1 MLRSLKIHADVPLL
15 GWVFD
20 EEWGNKRKQLV
31 TEFFK
36 ASFAAKTILQTQPQ
50 EWLRIRNLTKAEN
63 EQVFTSL
70 QANYPDTLLTQF
82 TIQEIAA
89 TQQLFAVFAEVGGQ
103 ELMGTTTKFNADIYW
118 SDALRIWQ
126 SQQ

>member
-1 MLRSLKIHADVPLL
+1 
-15 GWVFD
+15 
-20 EEWGNKRKQLV
+20 
-31 TEFFK
+31 
-36 ASFAAKTILQTQPQ
+36 
-50 EWLRIRNLTKAEN
+50 WLRIRNLTKAEN